1 MTAPTPPPLPPPVP
15 AGRALSD
22 RGAVL
27 LAVAVAAGAAM
38 ARPVPLGLAV
48 AVVAIALLARR
59 PAVLCV
65 GGLLLASSLGTRA
78 EAGLQPP
85 EPGPF
90 RGTITLVSD
99 PEDRFGATTAIV
111 RVDGKRLELSAAD
124 RGRGALRTRLA
135 GERVRVD
142 GRVRAPPED
151 APWLVVRHVV
161 GRLEVRSVEPVDGGA
176 APWRAANR
184 VRRLLV
190 AGSSSLPPDRRS
202 LFTGFVLG
210 DDREQPATVAD
221 DFTGA
226 GLTHLLAVSGENVA
240 FVLALAGPGLRRLRL
255 GPCWA
260 ATVAVIAFFA
270 LVTRFEP
277 SVLRAGAMAALAAT
291 AFAIGRPASGLRLLA
306 LAASALVLVDP
317 LLVGSVGFQ
326 LSVAASAGILVL
338 GPPLR
343 RALPGPAGM
352 TDALAV
358 TAAAQLGVAP
368 LLVATFGGVPVAS
381 LPANL
386 LAGPAAGLV
395 MMWGLGAGLAAGLVG
410 GRAAAVLH
418 VPTSL
423 LIGWIET
430 VARVAS
436 SVPLGEL
443 DGTGVAV
450 VAAGVA
456 IVVVGHRLRRRPVMA
471 VGTVV
476 VSLAL
481 LAPAAEL
488 RRPPLVTGPAPGATL
503 WRAGGA
509 TVVVLDGAS
518 PGGPERLLEGLRR
531 AGVRRIDLVVVAAG
545 GPADASAVAAMRH
558 RWVVAAVW
566 APLGN
571 ELTAARTLAA
581 RERLRVGGLDVTVE
595 VDVEEDGRRLAAT
608 VVGVGSPRA
617 ARARAP
623 PLRRDPSGR
632 RHGHPEP
639 HP

>member
-1 MTAPTPPPLPPPVP
+1 
-15 AGRALSD
+15 
-22 RGAVL
+22 
-27 LAVAVAAGAAM
+27 M
-38 ARPVPLGLAV
+38 ARPVPLALAV
-48 AVVAIALLARR
+48 AVVTLAMVARR
-59 PAVLCV
+59 PALVCL
-65 GGLLLASSLGTRA
+65 GGLLLASSLGARA
-78 EAGLQPP
+78 EAGLRPP

-90 RGTITLVSD
+90 RGTVTLVSD
-99 PEDRFGATTAIV
+99 PEDHFGATTAIV
-111 RVDGKRLELSAAD
+111 RVGGRRLELSAVE

-142 GRVRAPPED
+142 GRVRPPPDD

-161 GRLEVRSVEPVDGGA
+161 GRLEARWLEPADGGA
-176 APWRAANR
+176 PPWRAANR

-221 DFTGA
+221 DFTGS

-240 FVLALAGPGLRRLRL
+240 FVLALVGPGLRRLRL
-255 GPCWA
+255 GPRWA
-260 ATVAVIAFFA
+260 ATVAVIGFFA

-277 SVLRAGAMAALAAT
+277 SVLRAGTMAGLAAT
-291 AFAIGRPASGLRLLA
+291 AFALGRPASGLRLLA
-306 LAASALVLVDP
+306 LATTGLVLVDP

-326 LSVAASAGILVL
+326 LSVAASAGILLL

-343 RALPGPAGM
+343 RAIPGPAGI

-358 TAAAQLGVAP
+358 TASAQLGVAP

-395 MMWGLGAGLAAGLVG
+395 MMWGLGAGLVAGLVG
-410 GRAAAVLH
+410 GRSAAVLH
-418 VPTSL
+418 LPTSL

-436 SVPLGEL
+436 SLPSGEL

-456 IVVVGHRLRRRPVMA
+456 IVVAGHRIRGRLVMA

-488 RRPPLVTGPAPGATL
+488 RRPPLTTSPAPGTTL

-531 AGVRRIDLVVVAAG
+531 AGVRRVDLVVVAAG
-545 GPADASAVAAMRH
+545 GPADASAVAALRH
-558 RWVVAAVW
+558 RWLVAAVW
-566 APLGN
+566 APPGN
-571 ELTAARTLAA
+571 ELTAARTVAA
-581 RERLRVGGLDVTVE
+581 PERLRVGGLEVTV
-595 VDVEEDGRRLAAT
+595 DVVVEDGDRRLAAT
-608 VVGVGSPRA
+608 VVRVGSPGA

-623 PLRRDPSGR
+623 PLRRDPPGR
-632 RHGHPEP
+632 RHGDLEP